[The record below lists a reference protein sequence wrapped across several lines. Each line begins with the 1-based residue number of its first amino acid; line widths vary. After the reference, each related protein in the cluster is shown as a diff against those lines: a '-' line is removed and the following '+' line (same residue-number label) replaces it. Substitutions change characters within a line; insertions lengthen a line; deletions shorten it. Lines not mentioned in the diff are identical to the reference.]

1 LAIKTSFN
9 LRVNMN
15 SRTPKPDGNS
25 ALRLPEPPAADYC
38 DELSKAQIETLRTV
52 WTQDES
58 AMGPLVHEFRW

>member
-1 LAIKTSFN
+1 MLD
-9 LRVNMN
+9 LRVYMTT
-15 SRTPKPDGNS
+15 RTPKPDENS

-38 DELSKAQIETLRTV
+38 DEISAAQIETLRKV